1 MNEAAR
7 PRLRAHARLR
17 RDGEALLLVG
27 PERALRLNESAAR
40 VVALL
45 DGRRTLAE
53 LAAALGA
60 PPADLTSFLEALRQR
75 GLVADASTAAAATT
89 PALAPVAAPSRD
101 SVNQQSRP
109 GQQGQHDH
117 PYTLIAELTWSCP
130 LRCAYCANPT
140 DQPAPVA
147 LSTAIWIR
155 TLREAAALG
164 VVQAHLTGGEPLLR
178 RDLEALVAA
187 ARAADLYVSLIT
199 SGVPLDRARLARLRA
214 AGLDHLQLS
223 LQSTRRAR
231 AAAIAG
237 RDVLDDKLAVARW
250 AKELGLPLTLN
261 LVLHRHNLD
270 EIEEAAALAE
280 RLGADRLEL
289 ANAQYLGS
297 AHLHRD
303 ALLPSATQIV
313 RARAAAAVARRRL
326 AGRVEVVFVMPD
338 LHSGQPRACMGGWA
352 RRYIVVAPDGRVL
365 PCHAAL
371 AIRDLAFE
379 RIVERPLADIWAHS
393 PALAAF
399 RGEAWMEEPC
409 RSCERRAEDFGG
421 CRCQAFLLT
430 GRATATD
437 PACARSPDHALV
449 RAARDAAAA
458 PRSSTEPPSS
468 IAPLRRRM
476 RVVS

>member
-1 MNEAAR
+1 VNEAAR

-45 DGRRTLAE
+45 DGTRTLAE

-60 PPADLTSFLEALRQR
+60 PPADLTSFLEALRLR
-75 GLVADASTAAAATT
+75 GLVADAPDDADDDA
-89 PALAPVAAPSRD
+89 PALAPVAAPRRD
-101 SVNQQSRP
+101 SVNQQ
-109 GQQGQHDH
+109 DH

-140 DQPAPVA
+140 DQPAPAA

-199 SGVPLDRARLARLRA
+199 SGLPLDRARLARLRA

-303 ALLPSATQIV
+303 ALLPSATQIA

-437 PACARSPDHALV
+437 PACARAPDHALV
-449 RAARDAAAA
+449 RAARDAAAAA